1 MRSMLLFGSAALA
14 LSVAGAATA
23 ATRVEIKDAVAR
35 VTVVPENRTDVKV
48 EFLTRN
54 ASLPF
59 EMRTNG
65 DKLIVDGNLKRR
77 IRNCSSG
84 HNGGR
89 PHVRI
94 RDVGEISYE
103 NMPQIVI
110 RTPLNADVDTGG
122 AIWGSVG
129 RSDSLKLGNAGCGD
143 WKIANVRG
151 KLDIDIAGSGD
162 VEAGSASELNL
173 DIAGSGDVSVTSIGG
188 AVDVDI
194 AGSGDVE
201 VGSMNGSLNVD
212 IAGSGDVKVASGRAT
227 LIDVNVAGSGDVRF
241 AGVAQ
246 SLEVSVA
253 GSGDVTVGNV
263 TGPIRRS
270 VLGSGSIYVN
280 GQEIKK
286 SRP

>member
-1 MRSMLLFGSAALA
+1 M
-14 LSVAGAATA
+14 
-23 ATRVEIKDAVAR
+23 EIKDAVAR

-103 NMPQIVI
+103 KMPQIVI

-143 WKIANVRG
+143 WKIANVEGRMRASARPVQAG
-151 KLDIDIAGSGD
+151 ILRAGSRG
-162 VEAGSASELNL
+162 
-173 DIAGSGDVSVTSIGG
+173 
-188 AVDVDI
+188 
-194 AGSGDVE
+194 
-201 VGSMNGSLNVD
+201 
-212 IAGSGDVKVASGRAT
+212 
-227 LIDVNVAGSGDVRF
+227 
-241 AGVAQ
+241 
-246 SLEVSVA
+246 
-253 GSGDVTVGNV
+253 
-263 TGPIRRS
+263 
-270 VLGSGSIYVN
+270 
-280 GQEIKK
+280 
-286 SRP
+286 